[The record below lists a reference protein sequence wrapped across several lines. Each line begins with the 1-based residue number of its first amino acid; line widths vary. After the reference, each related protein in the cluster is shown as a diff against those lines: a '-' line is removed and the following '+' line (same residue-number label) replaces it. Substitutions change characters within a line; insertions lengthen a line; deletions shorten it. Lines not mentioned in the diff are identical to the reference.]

1 MHNWAHVRVILEASN
16 LRHEAIRKEMAAHC
30 IYGVHGITNPQIA
43 IYVHGP
49 QGPTGTKI
57 RVLRESSNKSCPWT
71 AFEVHFAK
79 ESRFEDQQD
88 FADSK
93 AGQKRKEKAT
103 RKQQQTSASRK
114 RANVPAADLPT
125 SRGSRVEPNTGYVR
139 RCGKTSWKVI
149 ALHTHN
155 DASFGPVAEE
165 ALRLYEYAFENQFD
179 IVCGDGN
186 KHMQFHSE
194 KHKLDR
200 RDLIGS
206 EHCSDIPN
214 GIFNL
219 LARACIAQQNRGM
232 PFASRVNMHTIDS
245 KIFFGQT
252 MPGGCRL
259 HIYPDL

>member
-1 MHNWAHVRVILEASN
+1 MR
-16 LRHEAIRKEMAAHC
+16 
-30 IYGVHGITNPQIA
+30 
-43 IYVHGP
+43 
-49 QGPTGTKI
+49 
-57 RVLRESSNKSCPWT
+57 
-71 AFEVHFAK
+71 
-79 ESRFEDQQD
+79 
-88 FADSK
+88 
-93 AGQKRKEKAT
+93 QK
-103 RKQQQTSASRK
+103 
-114 RANVPAADLPT
+114 
-125 SRGSRVEPNTGYVR
+125 
-139 RCGKTSWKVI
+139 SWKVI

-165 ALRLYEYAFENQFD
+165 ALRLYKYAFENQFD

-232 PFASRVNMHTIDS
+232 PFARRVNMHSIDS
-245 KIFFGQT
+245 NIFSDKPCPEDVDCIFTQILNGAQLRFA
-252 MPGGCRL
+252 MQQGMKLRPR
-259 HIYPDL
+259 